1 MSSTVPGS
9 LRTTSRTAVRTLS
22 ALAALA
28 AALLGV
34 LVAAGP
40 AAAHAALTGSDP
52 AEGAVVD
59 DAPRQVT
66 LDFSEGVA
74 MSDGAIRVLDPR
86 GARVDTGKVR
96 DSGTDG
102 TVRRTVGLDPGLG
115 QGTYTVAW
123 QAVSADSHPVSG
135 AFTFSIGKPSETSAK
150 VPQQDEKAGGGSVG
164 ALYGIGRYAAYAGYI
179 LLIGGPAFV
188 LLCSPRAASSRAV
201 QRLVTTGWSLLAAS
215 TLALLLLRGPYT
227 GSGRFADVLDPG
239 GLKDVVATKP
249 GAALVCRLLLL
260 AAGALFISVLFG
272 VYARQRAPE
281 EESDERDEQEEAPQE
296 GAAVLPRKAGD
307 SQAAPPDG
315 TAAPGDGTAAPRDST
330 AAPPDGTAA
339 RQRRDL
345 HWGLSAGGALL
356 AAGLAATWAL
366 AEHAS
371 TGIQTGLAVPV
382 DVLHL
387 LAVALWLGGLAA
399 LFRLLHRGPSPTGTE
414 VRRFSQLAFGC
425 VAVLAGTGLY
435 QSWRQV
441 GSWSALTDT
450 SYGQLL
456 VLKILLVGAVLSIA
470 WCSRRWTARLTELPE
485 RPAPAPRNAASGSQ
499 GTTAGATAAVPHGR
513 SPERAAVRTCAPGAE
528 GTPRTRSTPAPEG
541 DRPAQP
547 REGAPGDPV
556 RAAQLARQR
565 AAADAARQRRERE
578 ADPGR
583 GALRRSVLAEAALAV
598 VLLAV
603 TTVLTGTEPGRTE
616 EQVRA
621 AEAARDPGG
630 PVDVEVPFDT
640 GGPGG
645 KGRAALEI
653 SPGTRGGNTLEL
665 RTTAPDGKPVEAAEV
680 QVAFTLPARDLGPL
694 SVPLEPVGREKGHW
708 RARGLQLPMAG
719 KWKVAVTVRTSDI
732 DQVTTTTTA
741 TIG

>member
-9 LRTTSRTAVRTLS
+9 LRTTSRATVRTLS
-22 ALAALA
+22 ALAAVA

-34 LVAAGP
+34 LALAGP

-86 GARVDTGKVR
+86 GARVDTGTVR
-96 DSGTDG
+96 DTGTGG
-102 TVRRTVGLDPGLG
+102 TVRRTVALDQGLG

-150 VPQQDEKAGGGSVG
+150 VPQQDENAGGGTVG
-164 ALYGIGRYAAYAGYI
+164 ACYGIGRYAAYAGFV
-179 LLIGGPAFV
+179 LLIGGAAFV

-227 GSGRFADVLDPG
+227 GSGRFADVLDLG

-249 GAALVCRLLLL
+249 GAALVSRLLLL
-260 AAGALFISVLFG
+260 AAGALFTSVLFG
-272 VYARQRAPE
+272 VYARQRAA
-281 EESDERDEQEEAPQE
+281 DEPEEAPRDGRTPPRQAADEPEETPQE
-296 GAAVLPRKAGD
+296 GEG
-307 SQAAPPDG
+307 
-315 TAAPGDGTAAPRDST
+315 
-330 AAPPDGTAA
+330 A

-345 HWGLSAGGALL
+345 HYGLSAGGALV
-356 AAGLAATWAL
+356 AVGLAATWAL

-371 TGIQTGLAVPV
+371 TGIQTGPAVPV

-387 LAVALWLGGLAA
+387 LAVALWLGGLTA
-399 LFRLLHRGPSPTGTE
+399 LFCLLRWGPSPTGTT
-414 VRRFSQLAFGC
+414 VRRFSRLAFGC
-425 VAVLAGTGLY
+425 VVVLAGTGLY

-456 VLKILLVGAVLSIA
+456 VVKILLVGAVLSVA
-470 WCSRRWTARLTELPE
+470 WFSRRWTTRLTELPE
-485 RPAPAPRNAASGSQ
+485 QTGTAPRNAASGSQ
-499 GTTAGATAAVPHGR
+499 GAPAGAAAAVPHGR
-513 SPERAAVRTCAPGAE
+513 APERATVRTAAPGADD
-528 GTPRTRSTPAPEG
+528 TPQARRAHSPEG
-541 DRPAQP
+541 SHPAQAQ
-547 REGAPGDPV
+547 ESTSDDPV

-583 GALRRSVLAEAALAV
+583 SALRRSVLAETALAV

-665 RTTAPDGKPVEAAEV
+665 RTTAPSGKPVEAAEV
-680 QVAFTLPARDLGPL
+680 KVAFTLPARDLGPL

-708 RARGLQLPMAG
+708 RASGLQLPMAG

-732 DQVTTTTTA
+732 DQVTKTTTA

>member
-1 MSSTVPGS
+1 MSSTLPGP
-9 LRTTSRTAVRTLS
+9 LRTTSRSAVRTLS
-22 ALAALA
+22 ALAAVA

-34 LVAAGP
+34 LALAGP

-96 DSGTDG
+96 DTGTSG
-102 TVRRTVGLDPGLG
+102 TVRRTVALDPGLG

-150 VPQQDEKAGGGSVG
+150 VPQQDEEAGGGSVG
-164 ALYGIGRYAAYAGYI
+164 ALYGIGRYVAYAGYI
-179 LLIGGPAFV
+179 LLIGGAAFV
-188 LLCSPRAASSRAV
+188 LLCSPRTASSRAV

-227 GSGRFADVLDPG
+227 GSGRFADVLDLG

-249 GAALVCRLLLL
+249 GAALVSRLLLL
-260 AAGALFISVLFG
+260 AAGALFTSVLFG

-281 EESDERDEQEEAPQE
+281 DESGEREEARQNGTAGTAGAAGLPREAGESD
-296 GAAVLPRKAGD
+296 
-307 SQAAPPDG
+307 
-315 TAAPGDGTAAPRDST
+315 AAPRD
-330 AAPPDGTAA
+330 GQAA

-345 HWGLSAGGALL
+345 HYGLSAGGALV
-356 AAGLAATWAL
+356 AAGLAATWSL

-399 LFRLLHRGPSPTGTE
+399 LFCLLRWGPSPTGTT
-414 VRRFSQLAFGC
+414 VRRFSRLAFGC
-425 VAVLAGTGLY
+425 VVVLAATGLY

-441 GSWSALTDT
+441 GSWGALTDT

-456 VLKILLVGAVLSIA
+456 VVKILLVGTVLSIA
-470 WCSRRWTARLTELPE
+470 WFSRRWTTRLTELPE
-485 RPAPAPRNAASGSQ
+485 QAAASAIRNAASGSR
-499 GTTAGATAAVPHGR
+499 GTTTGAAAAVPHGR
-513 SPERAAVRTCAPGAE
+513 TPERATVRATAQGQDD
-528 GTPRTRSTPAPEG
+528 TPQTRSGPSPALEG
-541 DRPAQP
+541 GHSTRPQ
-547 REGAPGDPV
+547 ESAPGDPV

-583 GALRRSVLAEAALAV
+583 SALRRSVLAEASLAV

-616 EQVRA
+616 EQARA

-665 RTTAPDGKPVEAAEV
+665 RTTAPSGKPVEAAEV
-680 QVAFTLPARDLGPL
+680 KVAFTLPARDLGPL

-708 RARGLQLPMAG
+708 RADGLQLPMAG

-732 DQVTTTTTA
+732 DQITRTTTA